1 MDGDSSKKQI
11 KKGVD
16 CNHKFN
22 GCNVFQPIWLRR
34 LIQEGN
40 GLDRFLLDYGY
51 YFLLPFGSMFHIV
64 LFIEKI
70 I

>member
-11 KKGVD
+11 KKRVG
-16 CNHKFN
+16 CNHQLD
-22 GCNVFQPIWLRR
+22 GSNVLQSVWIRR
-34 LIQEGN
+34 LIQKSD
-40 GLDRFLLDYGY
+40 GLDRFLLDYGR
-51 YFLLPFGSMFHIV
+51 YFLLPFGSVLHIV